1 MLTENDDVPIVT
13 EIPEEDDDV
22 QQEGAESDVFLNVAE
37 SSWEVE
43 CTESFWKSLT
53 SHKMDPRCRKKI
65 LQRIR
70 LLASGEWRSSIMRRI
85 RVKTRHKIP
94 SVFSELDFPVFCYCL
109 LFRSFCLE
117 ATPHKVST
125 VFNKRVLYSHSGVTI
140 KVLQCDPFESIY
152 VIHRV
157 I

>member
-1 MLTENDDVPIVT
+1 MQYWIKNKLIINYVLTENDDVPIVT

-70 LLASGEWRSSIMRRI
+70 LLASGEWRSSIMRR
-85 RVKTRHKIP
+85 VKVKARHDIP
-94 SVFSELDFPVFCYCL
+94 SVFSELDFPFRIFTFSVICL
-109 LFRSFCLE
+109 LF
-117 ATPHKVST
+117 H
-125 VFNKRVLYSHSGVTI
+125 
-140 KVLQCDPFESIY
+140 PFA
-152 VIHRV
+152 
-157 I
+157 